1 MTELFVTGMA
11 RITMPYTV
19 DGFNHKCRLYGRNVQ
34 PVSGSFNINSRAT
47 DANDQVWTDAAAGME
62 YAVSALLPSAA
73 TYSPFLLEKWD
84 GSVWEP
90 LANTTIAP
98 TNVTGSYVKASQIT
112 LTFKDTALEKLK
124 LVVVEGTEAL
134 AQKFRSPTGGD
145 SAMDICIAEFLST
158 HVGTHAPYV
167 WAVSHRDL
175 YLSSSPFVSASV
187 WPNRKIAR
195 RRGV

>member
-1 MTELFVTGMA
+1 MPEGFVTGMA

-34 PVSGSFNINSRAT
+34 PVSGSFNINSRNV
-47 DANDQVWTDAAAGME
+47 DDNDQVWTDAAAGME
-62 YAVSALLPSAA
+62 YAVSCILPSAV

-84 GSVWEP
+84 GAVWEP
-90 LANTTIAP
+90 LANTTLTP
-98 TNVTGSYVKASQIT
+98 TNATGSYVKASQAT
-112 LTFKDTALEKLK
+112 VTFKDTDLLKLK

-134 AQKFRSPTGGD
+134 AQKFRSVTGGD
-145 SAMDICIAEFLST
+145 GAFDLLIAEFLST
-158 HVGTHAPYV
+158 HTGTHAPYV
-167 WAVSHRDL
+167 WAVSHRNR
-175 YLSSSPFVSASV
+175 YLSTSPFVSASV